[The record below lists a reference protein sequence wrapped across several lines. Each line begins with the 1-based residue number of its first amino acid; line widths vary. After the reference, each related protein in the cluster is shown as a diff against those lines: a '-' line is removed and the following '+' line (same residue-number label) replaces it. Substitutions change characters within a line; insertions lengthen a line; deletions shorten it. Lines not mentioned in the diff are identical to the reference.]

1 MCEHRRLSSIKPVRI
16 SSPILRRSCPLHRD
30 GLGSSRAYELG
41 RQNMRYSD
49 PFETLMQLQQALDSF
64 RTSSWLST
72 STSGTGGYPPLNLFS
87 KGDDI
92 VIVAEAPGLKKDELD
107 IQVKGR
113 TIQIAGVKSVVY
125 GDRVSLHRRER
136 TVGRFSR
143 SLNLPVEIDADKIKA
158 EYRDGMLAIFLPRAE
173 QDKPRAIKIA

>member
-1 MCEHRRLSSIKPVRI
+1 
-16 SSPILRRSCPLHRD
+16 
-30 GLGSSRAYELG
+30 
-41 RQNMRYSD
+41 MRYSD

-72 STSGTGGYPPLNLFS
+72 STSGAGGFPPLNVFA

-92 VIVAEAPGLKKDELD
+92 VIVAEAPGLNKDDLD

-113 TIQIAGVKSVVY
+113 TIQIAGTKAVTY
-125 GDRVSLHRRER
+125 GDRASLHRRER
-136 TVGRFSR
+136 TTGRFSR
-143 SLNLPVEIDADKIKA
+143 SLSLPVEIDGENVRA

-173 QDKPRAIKIA
+173 HDKPRSVKIA

>member
-1 MCEHRRLSSIKPVRI
+1 
-16 SSPILRRSCPLHRD
+16 
-30 GLGSSRAYELG
+30 
-41 RQNMRYSD
+41 MRYSD

-72 STSGTGGYPPLNLFS
+72 STGGAGGFPPLNVFA

-92 VIVAEAPGLKKDELD
+92 VIVAEAPGLNKDALD

-113 TIQIAGVKSVVY
+113 TIQITGTKEVAY
-125 GDRVSLHRRER
+125 GEGASLHRRER
-136 TVGRFSR
+136 TTGRFSR
-143 SLNLPVEIDADKIKA
+143 SLSLPVEIDAEKVRA

-173 QDKPRAIKIA
+173 HDKPRSVRIA

>member
-1 MCEHRRLSSIKPVRI
+1 ML
-16 SSPILRRSCPLHRD
+16 
-30 GLGSSRAYELG
+30 YT
-41 RQNMRYSD
+41 D
-49 PFETLMQLQQALDSF
+49 PFETLLQLQQALDSF

-72 STSGTGGYPPLNLFS
+72 STSGAGGFPPLNVFG

-92 VIVAEAPGLKKDELD
+92 VIVAEAAGLKKDDLD

-113 TIQIAGVKSVVY
+113 SIQISGSKEIAY

-136 TVGRFSR
+136 SSGRFSR
-143 SLNLPVEIDADKIKA
+143 ALNLPVEIDAGKVKA

-173 QDKPRAIKIA
+173 QDKPRSIKIA

>member
-1 MCEHRRLSSIKPVRI
+1 ML
-16 SSPILRRSCPLHRD
+16 
-30 GLGSSRAYELG
+30 
-41 RQNMRYSD
+41 YSD
-49 PFETLMQLQQALDSF
+49 PFETLLNLQQALDSF

-72 STSGTGGYPPLNLFS
+72 STSGAGGFPPLNVFS

-92 VIVAEAPGLKKDELD
+92 VIVAEAPGLKKDALD

-113 TIQIAGVKSVVY
+113 TIQIAGTKTVAY

-136 TVGRFSR
+136 TIGHFSR

-158 EYRDGMLAIFLPRAE
+158 EYRDGMLAIFLPRAA
-173 QDKPRAIKIA
+173 QDKPRSINVP